1 MGTPFYTAQKRS
13 TAGNIAFLLLSFPL
27 GLFYFLLTVIGLAV
41 GVSTLVIWIGL
52 PVLFATLVAIR
63 GMAAIERSMASSL
76 LRVSF
81 PAPLHRYDAPRQGF
95 SRRFGSLLRDPL
107 TWTGMIYMI
116 LKFPLGI
123 ISFTLALVLP
133 IVTIAVT
140 ALPLTYL
147 INLFVNL
154 ILLKNGIHSTG
165 IIIPYFIEVHTQFD
179 LVMFARSF
187 IGVPIGL
194 ALWFMTRYL
203 LNGLALLS
211 GEMARALLSPGGAD
225 VMVLPGE
232 LYASPMSQE
241 GVYASASPGKND

>member
-1 MGTPFYTAQKRS
+1 MEMPFYTAQKRT
-13 TAGNIAFLLLSFPL
+13 TAGNITFLLLSFPL

-52 PVLFATLVAIR
+52 PVLFVTFMIIR
-63 GMAAIERSMASSL
+63 GMAEIERRMATSL
-76 LRVSF
+76 SHVSF
-81 PAPLHRYDAPRQGF
+81 PAQIQRYGAPQQGF
-95 SRRFGSLLRDPL
+95 LRRFGSILRDPL
-107 TWTGMIYMI
+107 TWTETIYMI

-140 ALPLTYL
+140 ALPVVYL
-147 INLFVNL
+147 VNLLVNL

-187 IGVPIGL
+187 TGVLVGPV
-194 ALWFMTRYL
+194 LWFMTRYL
-203 LNGLALLS
+203 LDGLALLS
-211 GEMARALLSPGGAD
+211 GEMARALLSPGGVD
-225 VMVLPGE
+225 VTVQPVQ
-232 LYASPMSQE
+232 LYASSMSQQALH
-241 GVYASASPGKND
+241 VSAAPGRND